1 MYRMMSRY
9 ADMKIEPSATGDG
22 WYWAI
27 AIGGDIY
34 ADGECVTASEARDH
48 AHAAWKEWNSKQ

>member
-1 MYRMMSRY
+1 MTATSRY
-9 ADMKIEPSATGDG
+9 ANMKIEPSATGDG

-27 AIGGDIY
+27 TIAGGIY
-34 ADGECVTASEARDH
+34 ADGECVTASEARDN

>member
-1 MYRMMSRY
+1 MSRY

-22 WYWAI
+22 WYWSI
-27 AIGGDIY
+27 TIGGDIY

-48 AHAAWKEWNSKQ
+48 AHAAWKERDGKQ